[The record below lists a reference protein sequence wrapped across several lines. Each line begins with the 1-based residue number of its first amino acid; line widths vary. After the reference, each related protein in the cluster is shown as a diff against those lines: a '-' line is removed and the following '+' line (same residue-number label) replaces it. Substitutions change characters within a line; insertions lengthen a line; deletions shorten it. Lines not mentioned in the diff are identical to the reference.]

1 MRLGEYGLPLYSGA
15 FSALAA
21 PPGPGTFVLH
31 SSLRMIQHTRTSEVA
46 HKAAFE

>member
-21 PPGPGTFVLH
+21 PPGTFVLH